1 MIETSDAILGLKIS
15 IAQTILGSMV
25 AITTAL
31 YDTIED
37 ETLPRHL
44 RKIQLANLLEH
55 LRQLKGVIG

>member
-1 MIETSDAILGLKIS
+1 MKENDGLEIS
-15 IAQTILGSMV
+15 PAQTILGGAL
-25 AITTAL
+25 AIATAL
-31 YDTIED
+31 HDTISD

>member
-1 MIETSDAILGLKIS
+1 MKENEGLEIS
-15 IAQTILGSMV
+15 PVQTIVGSMV
-25 AITTAL
+25 AIATAL
-31 YDTIED
+31 HDTIED

>member
-1 MIETSDAILGLKIS
+1 MNDQPGPNILAAQAILGNMLAS
-15 IAQTILGSMV
+15 I
-25 AITTAL
+25 TAL

-37 ETLPRHL
+37 SSLSAHL